1 MGLAAYRKTGILLGV
16 STTQDP
22 RPQLRPFVR
31 PYRFIGVGLVVA
43 FLIGVLTVRLWDLQ
57 LVQGIHY
64 RTLAEDNRLLR
75 LPVAADRGIIVDRN
89 GKILV
94 RNIPGFAVSIVPVDL
109 PKARESDVAL
119 RLAQLIGRN
128 GDEVLKAVSDQ
139 RVRNPY
145 EPVKLSTK
153 PISRD
158 VALLLAER
166 AEVYPG
172 VRIDAESVREY
183 VEGPLYSPIIGYTGP
198 ITEEELTTLR
208 DQGYLPTDQIGR
220 TGLEWE
226 YEQYLRGTYGW
237 REIERDASQ
246 REIQTLAQT
255 PSLPGGNV
263 RLTIDDRLQHILATE
278 LDAGVAK
285 DAFTQ
290 GVAVAMNP
298 QNGEILAMVSTPAY
312 DNNLFVKGITQAQLD
327 ALNKDDRHPLV
338 NKAVGEIYPPGST
351 FKMVTGLSALTA
363 GTATRNTIVNVTS
376 NVISVSGFNFY
387 DWRAHGT
394 LDFLHGFA
402 HSSDIYFY
410 SLAGGSPM
418 SSVRGVGP
426 EAIAKYGR
434 MLGFGAPTGIDL
446 PGEAGGI
453 MPDPEWKQRT
463 FDEPWTIGN
472 TYHEAIG
479 QGYVAVTPLQLLN
492 AYASVAN
499 GGTVFVPH
507 LLKEVDDAQGSATY
521 VKQAEVA
528 RKLEMKPEDLR
539 LIRESARTV
548 VTIGHAYMPGLK
560 LPIAG
565 KTGTAEFGSATG
577 KDSAGRNLLGFHNWF
592 VSFMPKQDNSDPT
605 AEIAMVIFTFNS
617 SKSVCDSC
625 INPAVTMTQK
635 VYEAYFG
642 KDPANKAQTAP

>member
-1 MGLAAYRKTGILLGV
+1 
-16 STTQDP
+16 
-22 RPQLRPFVR
+22 
-31 PYRFIGVGLVVA
+31 
-43 FLIGVLTVRLWDLQ
+43 
-57 LVQGIHY
+57 
-64 RTLAEDNRLLR
+64 
-75 LPVAADRGIIVDRN
+75 
-89 GKILV
+89 
-94 RNIPGFAVSIVPVDL
+94 
-109 PKARESDVAL
+109 
-119 RLAQLIGRN
+119 
-128 GDEVLKAVSDQ
+128 
-139 RVRNPY
+139 
-145 EPVKLSTK
+145 
-153 PISRD
+153 
-158 VALLLAER
+158 
-166 AEVYPG
+166 
-172 VRIDAESVREY
+172 VRIDAESIRQY

-198 ITEEELTTLR
+198 VTEDELAKLR

-220 TGLEWE
+220 TGLEFQ
-226 YEQYLRGTYGW
+226 YEDYLRGTYGW

-246 REIQTLAQT
+246 REIKTLAQT
-255 PSLPGGNV
+255 PPRPGGNV
-263 RLTIDDRLQHILATE
+263 VLTIDDRLQHILATE
-278 LDAGVAK
+278 LEAGVAADK
-285 DAFTQ
+285 FTQ
-290 GVAVAMNP
+290 GVAVAINP

-312 DNNLFVKGITQAQLD
+312 DNNVFVRGITQKELD

-363 GTATRNTIVNVTS
+363 GTATRNTIVNVS
-376 NVISVSGFNFY
+376 SQIMSVGGFNFY

-394 LDFLHGFA
+394 LDFLNGFA

-426 EAIAKYGR
+426 EAIGKYGH
-434 MLGFGAPTGIDL
+434 MLGFGQPTGIDL

-453 MPDPEWKQRT
+453 MPDPEWKQRV

-507 LLKEVDDAQGSATY
+507 LLKEVDDAQGTVTT
-521 VKQAEVA
+521 VKKPEVA

-539 LIRESARTV
+539 LIREGARRV

-565 KTGTAEFGSATG
+565 KTGTAEFGSAAG

-592 VSFMPKQDNSDPT
+592 VSFMPKQDNTDPT

-635 VYEAYFG
+635 VYESYFG
-642 KDPANKAQTAP
+642 KDPANRAQTAP

>member
-1 MGLAAYRKTGILLGV
+1 VTSGE
-16 STTQDP
+16 QP
-22 RPQLRPFVR
+22 RTFVR
-31 PYRFIGVGLVVA
+31 PYRFVAVGLVAA
-43 FLIGVLTVRLWDLQ
+43 FLVSVLTVRLWDLQ
-57 LVQGIHY
+57 VVQGQHY
-64 RTLAEDNRLLR
+64 RSLAESNRLLR
-75 LPVAADRGIIVDRN
+75 LPVTADRGIIVDRN
-89 GKILV
+89 GKVLV
-94 RNIPGFAVSIVPVDL
+94 RNIPGFAVSVVPVDL
-109 PKARESDVAL
+109 PKAREAEVVLRVAKL
-119 RLAQLIGRN
+119 VGRD
-128 GDEVLKAVSDQ
+128 GDEALKAVALQ
-139 RVRNPY
+139 RTRNPY
-145 EPVKLSTK
+145 EPAKISTK
-153 PISRD
+153 PVSRD
-158 VALLLAER
+158 IALLLAER
-166 AEVYPG
+166 AEAYPG
-172 VRIDAESVREY
+172 VRIDAESIRQY

-198 ITEEELTTLR
+198 VTEDELAKLR

-220 TGLEWE
+220 TGIELQ
-226 YEQYLRGTYGW
+226 YEDYLRGTYGW

-246 REIQTLAQT
+246 REVKTLAQT
-255 PSLPGGNV
+255 PPKPGGNV
-263 RLTIDDRLQHILATE
+263 VLTIDDRLQHILATE
-278 LDAGVAK
+278 LEAGVAADK
-285 DAFTQ
+285 FTQ
-290 GVAVAMNP
+290 GVAVALNP

-312 DNNLFVKGITQAQLD
+312 DNNLFVRGITQKELD

-376 NVISVSGFNFY
+376 QIMTVSGFNFY

-394 LDFLHGFA
+394 LDFLNGFA

-426 EAIAKYGR
+426 EAIGKYGH
-434 MLGFGAPTGIDL
+434 MLGFGQPTGIDL

-453 MPDPEWKQRT
+453 MPDPEWKQRV

-507 LLKEVDDAQGSATY
+507 LLKEVEDAQGNPTN
-521 VKQAEVA
+521 VKQPEVA
-528 RKLEMKPEDLR
+528 RKLEMKAEDLR
-539 LIRESARTV
+539 LIREGARRV

-592 VSFMPKQDNSDPT
+592 VSFMPKQDNTDPT

-642 KDPANKAQTAP
+642 KDPAKRAQTAP

>member
-1 MGLAAYRKTGILLGV
+1 MKNGER
-16 STTQDP
+16 P
-22 RPQLRPFVR
+22 RAFVR
-31 PYRFIGVGLVVA
+31 PYRFIAVGLVVA
-43 FLIGVLTVRLWDLQ
+43 VLLSVLTARLWDLQ
-57 LVQGIHY
+57 LVQGQHY
-64 RTLAEDNRLLR
+64 RSLAEDNRILR
-75 LPVAADRGIIVDRN
+75 LPVTADRGIIVDRN
-89 GKILV
+89 GTVLV
-94 RNIPGFAVSIVPVDL
+94 RNIPGFAVSIVPIDL
-109 PKARESDVAL
+109 PKAREDDVAL
-119 RLAQLIGRN
+119 RIAALVGRD
-128 GDEVLKAVSDQ
+128 GTEVLKAIADQ
-139 RVRNPY
+139 RARNPY
-145 EPVKLSTK
+145 EPTKISTK
-153 PISRD
+153 PIPRET
-158 VALLLAER
+158 ALLLTER
-166 AEVYPG
+166 ADAYPG
-172 VRIDAESVREY
+172 VRIDAESIRQY
-183 VEGPLYSPIIGYTGP
+183 VDGPLYAPVIGYTGP
-198 ITEEELTTLR
+198 ITEDELTAKR
-208 DQGYLPTDQIGR
+208 DLGYLPTDQIGR
-220 TGLEWE
+220 TGLERV
-226 YEQYLRGTYGW
+226 YEQYVRGAYGW

-246 REIQTLAQT
+246 REIKTLAQT
-255 PSLPGGNV
+255 APQPGGNLV
-263 RLTIDDRLQHILATE
+263 LTIDDRLQKILSTE
-278 LDAGVAK
+278 LEAGVAK
-285 DAFTQ
+285 DSFTQ

-298 QNGEILAMVSTPAY
+298 QNGEILAMVSTPSY
-312 DNNLFVKGITQAQLD
+312 DNNMFVRGITQPELD

-394 LDFLHGFA
+394 LDFVHGFA

-410 SLAGGSPM
+410 SLAGGSSM
-418 SSVRGVGP
+418 SSVQGVGP
-426 EAIAKYGR
+426 EAISKYGH
-434 MLGFGAPTGIDL
+434 MLGFGQATGIDL
-446 PGEAGGI
+446 PGEAAGI
-453 MPDPEWKQRT
+453 MPDPAWKEQAVG
-463 FDEPWTIGN
+463 EAWTIGN

-479 QGYVAVTPLQLLN
+479 QGYVAVTPLQLVN

-507 LLKEVDDAQGSATY
+507 LLKEVQDAQGHVTY
-521 VKQAEVA
+521 TKAPEVA

-565 KTGTAEFGSATG
+565 KTGTAEFGSSSG

-592 VSFMPKQDNSDPT
+592 VSFIPQQDNSDPT

-635 VYEAYFG
+635 VYEAYLG
-642 KDPANKAQTAP
+642 VDGTRKAQTAP

>member
-1 MGLAAYRKTGILLGV
+1 MSNGER
-16 STTQDP
+16 P
-22 RPQLRPFVR
+22 RAFVR
-31 PYRFIGVGLVVA
+31 PYRFISVGLVLAV
-43 FLIGVLTVRLWDLQ
+43 LLSVLTVRLWDLQ
-57 LVQGIHY
+57 LVQGQYY
-64 RTLAEDNRLLR
+64 RSLAEDNRLLR
-75 LPVAADRGIIVDRN
+75 LPVAADRGIVVDRN
-89 GKILV
+89 GRILV
-94 RNIPGFAVSIVPVDL
+94 RNIPGFAVSIVPIDL
-109 PKARESDVAL
+109 PKARETDVAY
-119 RLAQLIGRN
+119 RIGQLVGRD
-128 GDEVLKAVSDQ
+128 GQDVLKAIADQ
-139 RVRNPY
+139 RARNPY
-145 EPVKLSTK
+145 EPTKISTK
-153 PISRD
+153 SIPRET
-158 VALLLAER
+158 ALLLTER
-166 AEVYPG
+166 ADAYPG
-172 VRIDAESVREY
+172 VRIDAESIRQY
-183 VEGPLYSPIIGYTGP
+183 VDGPLYAPLMGYTGP
-198 ITEEELTTLR
+198 VTEDELAKLR

-226 YEQYLRGTYGW
+226 YERYLRGTYGW

-246 REIQTLAQT
+246 REIKTLAQT
-255 PSLPGGNV
+255 APKPGGNV
-263 RLTIDDRLQHILATE
+263 VLTIDDRLQHILATE
-278 LDAGVAK
+278 LEAGVAADK
-285 DAFTQ
+285 FTQ

-298 QNGEILAMVSTPAY
+298 QNGEILAMVSTPSY
-312 DNNLFVKGITQAQLD
+312 DNNTFVRGITQKELD

-363 GTATRNTIVNVTS
+363 GTATRNTIVNVSS
-376 NVISVSGFNFY
+376 NVITVSGFNFY

-418 SSVRGVGP
+418 SSVQGVGP
-426 EAIAKYGR
+426 DAIAKYGH
-434 MLGFGAPTGIDL
+434 MLGFGQPTGIDL
-446 PGEAGGI
+446 PGEASGI
-453 MPDPEWKQRT
+453 MPDPDWKQRT
-463 FDEPWTIGN
+463 FDEPWSIGN

-479 QGYVAVTPLQLLN
+479 QGYVAVTPLQLVN

-507 LLKEVDDAQGSATY
+507 LLKEVQDAAGT
-521 VKQAEVA
+521 VTFTKRPEVA

-539 LIRESARTV
+539 LIREAARTV

-592 VSFMPKQDNSDPT
+592 VSFMPKQDNTDPT

-635 VYEAYFG
+635 VYESYFG
-642 KDPANKAQTAP
+642 VDGTPKAQATP